1 MMGRFVISAIVVWC
15 VWGCTTYRSFERE
28 KTTVVR
34 DTVLRTD
41 TLVCR
46 DTLRIAQTNTVY
58 ADRIVY
64 DTVLLEKVKYGLW
77 TTDTLRLRTAYAE
90 AWAGV
95 HRNVPY
101 LGLKQDDVEF
111 TFNSY
116 RETVRILEQRLTE
129 RDRQVEKRTMFYENV
144 WFWVSISLGLIIVIL
159 WKRR

>member
-1 MMGRFVISAIVVWC
+1 MMKPIWTIVIVVLFTC
-15 VWGCTTYRSFERE
+15 GCSTFRSFERE
-28 KTTVVR
+28 KITVVR

-64 DTVLLEKVKYGLW
+64 DTVLLEKIKYGLW